1 MHPDNRNQLSS
12 AIYHRQSKAEIILNI
27 IALDTSGSTLASEQ
41 LSDAKAAVQSLCE
54 TFYQQRQ
61 RIALLCFGNQRTDW
75 VINDSKA
82 PFNINKILSAIQ
94 AGGGTPLRQ
103 ALLEIRHYIGKRR
116 QAQPAEKQ
124 KLFIIS
130 DGRSRDK
137 LDDIRLDSTVEVFV
151 LDSEKAAV
159 KLNKARDLAMHLEGD
174 YIQLFTQ
181 NSTVC

>member
-1 MHPDNRNQLSS
+1 VHPDNRNQLST
-12 AIYHRQSKAEIILNI
+12 AIYHHQTKAEIILNI

-54 TFYQQRQ
+54 FFYQQRQ
-61 RIALLCFGNQRTDW
+61 HIALLCFGNQRTDW
-75 VINDSKA
+75 MISDSKV
-82 PFNINKILSAIQ
+82 PFNIDKILSAIQ

-103 ALLEIRHYIGKRR
+103 ALLEIRHYSDKRR

-137 LDDIRLDSTVEVFV
+137 LDDIRLDSAVEVFV

-159 KLNKARDLAMHLEGD
+159 KLNKARDLAMRLKAD
-174 YIQLFTQ
+174 YIQLFAQ
-181 NSTVC
+181 K